1 MIAVDFSQIF
11 LANIFADCD
20 AKTCAQNPSNES
32 RDTILYYT
40 LNSLRYNYVENRDK
54 YGEMVIAVDARR
66 SWRKDIFPNYKCNRK
81 AKRDNDDSGIDWSFV
96 FETMNYVVPILRE
109 HLPFLVIEVESAEA
123 DDIIGVLAKDIS
135 QKILVESYFGDT
147 EAEPMLII
155 SSDKDNYQLHRFKN
169 VKQWNPHTKNLVRPE
184 HGAKK
189 ALLEKIV
196 KGDAGDGVMNIRSPD
211 NVFVDKIR
219 QKPITAGYLAEFFES
234 KNPIDV
240 CKSDEERKNFIRNE
254 QLVSYEFTPKEIV
267 DKIVLE
273 YKNQKAK
280 DHSKF
285 KLMSFFVDNKMPSLY
300 AKIGDFYH
308 EQ

>member
-20 AKTCAQNPSNES
+20 AKICAASPCNES

-81 AKRDNDDSGIDWSFV
+81 AKRDNDDSGIDWPFV
-96 FETMNYVVPILRE
+96 FETMNYVVPIIRE
-109 HLPFLVIEVESAEA
+109 HLPFLVIEVEGAEA

-147 EAEPMLII
+147 EPEPMLII

-169 VKQWNPHTKNLVRPE
+169 VNQWNPHTKNLVRPE

-219 QKPITAGYLAEFFES
+219 QKPITSAYLTEFFES

-240 CKSDEERKNFIRNE
+240 CKSEEERKNFIRNE

-273 YKNQKAK
+273 YNNQKAK
-280 DHSKF
+280 EHSKF

-300 AKIGDFYH
+300 SKIGDFYH
-308 EQ
+308 E